1 MKLKRILSLALSG
14 VLAVSMLTACGGGSG
29 IFGANDQSGTFA
41 RLLNSKLDDATA
53 EAIEYS
59 GRSRF
64 SLNSAIRDVAN
75 TLSENQISNGPA
87 TGTIPSTVQQLTQCV
102 DLNINDEWVASPE
115 DRNHVKVFVYDAD
128 NDDYNTLD
136 EVATAVRDQLNTMKL
151 GDEQALSSGGF
162 TNEYSGYVAAY
173 QTTLDAGEEDAH
185 AWVIGVVIVQDSEPV
200 ASTNA

>member
-41 RLLNSKLDDATA
+41 RLLNSKLDDETA

-64 SLNSAIRDVAN
+64 NLNSAIRDVAN
-75 TLSENQISNGPA
+75 TLTEGQISDGPA
-87 TGTIPSTVQQLTQCV
+87 TGTIPGTVQQLTQCV
-102 DLNINDEWVASPE
+102 DLNISEEWTASPD

-128 NDDYNTLD
+128 DDNYNTLD
-136 EVATAVRDQLNTMKL
+136 EVATAVRNQLDTMKL
-151 GDEQALSSGGF
+151 GAEQALSSGGY

-173 QTTLDAGEEDAH
+173 QATVDAGEEEAH